1 MHRVYSHFNPAMVQL
16 VKNEL
21 DMRGIES
28 VVKGEHL
35 AAVVGGAAG
44 ATDAWHELWVVD
56 EERLG
61 EAVEVVSEVIEDDAE
76 TDAAPWTCPACGE
89 EVDGLFAVCWNCGH
103 KHPAARDA

>member
-21 DMRGIES
+21 EQRGIES
-28 VVKGEHL
+28 TIKNEHL
-35 AAVVGGAAG
+35 ATVVGGAAG
-44 ATDAWHELWVVD
+44 ATDAWSELWVVD

-61 EAVEVVSEVIEDDAE
+61 EAVEVVSEVIEGDTGESAE
-76 TDAAPWTCPACGE
+76 PWTCPSCGE

-103 KHPAARDA
+103 KHPSAGSA